1 MIVPVSGANL
11 LIQATTSFILVGI
24 VKDPFT
30 LFIETSSDE
39 YCQYLKAGDL
49 VAISAPEGGEV
60 RQALILLEL
69 VMTWHQPLL
78 VLPSGHPGSRRL
90 KMVVSAGDQIVM
102 NCLIQRGTHPEQTVI
117 CSSEELAGMEI
128 RSHIEGI
135 EISGIPRGVDLYK
148 ITNDD
153 CSELIEGEL

>member
-1 MIVPVSGANL
+1 MIVPVSGTNY

-30 LFIETSSDE
+30 LFIETPIDE

-49 VAISAPEGGEV
+49 VVISAPEGGEV

-69 VMTWHQPLL
+69 VLTWHVPLL
-78 VLPSGHPGSRRL
+78 VLPSGHPGSCRL

-128 RSHIEGI
+128 RSHTDGI
-135 EISGIPRGVDLYK
+135 EISRLPGGVNLYK
-148 ITNDD
+148 ITNDGR
-153 CSELIEGEL
+153 SELIETEI

>member
-1 MIVPVSGANL
+1 MIIPVSGTGL
-11 LIQATTSFILVGI
+11 LIQASTSFILAGI

-30 LFIETSSDE
+30 LFIETTSDE

-49 VAISAPEGGEV
+49 VVISAPEGGEL

-69 VMTWHQPLL
+69 VMVWHVPLL
-78 VLPSGHPGSRRL
+78 VLPSGHPGSCRL

-117 CSSEELAGMEI
+117 CSSEELTGMEI
-128 RSHIEGI
+128 RSHTDGI
-135 EISGIPRGVDLYK
+135 ELLGIPRGVDLYR
-148 ITNDD
+148 ITTDG
-153 CSELIEGEL
+153 SLELIRTEL